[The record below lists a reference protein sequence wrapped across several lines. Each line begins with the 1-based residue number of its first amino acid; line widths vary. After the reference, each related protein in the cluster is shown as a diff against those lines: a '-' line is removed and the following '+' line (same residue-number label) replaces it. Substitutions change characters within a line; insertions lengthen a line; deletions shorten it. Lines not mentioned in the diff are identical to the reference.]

1 MKHFYVFMMALV
13 AGLFL
18 GVVSVSAATEEE
30 VDYGVMELNKE
41 YEMTSGNNFFGTF
54 TPEKDGYHPFRAAC
68 SSLLG

>member
-41 YEMTSGNNFFGTF
+41 YEMTSG
-54 TPEKDGYHPFRAAC
+54 KDRK
-68 SSLLG
+68 SVV